1 MKPARDERLDLFR
14 GLALIFIFVNHI
26 PQNAVSLLSNRT
38 WGFSDATEIF
48 VFVSGYAAALAYGR
62 VMVRDGYLRAAL
74 RVLGRVWQLYVA
86 HILLFVVFVAQIAY
100 LSMKAGNPMLAEEMA
115 IMQFMNEPVVVLI
128 EALQLKFRPVN
139 MDVLP
144 LYIALLLALPPML
157 WLLRRRPLWL
167 LAGSAALYA
176 LVQFTGLNLPA
187 YPEGAYWFFN
197 PLAWQF
203 LFVLGALAA
212 TRPDWIV
219 APSRPVDWLAGGWLL
234 FALVIVMSWSF
245 DWVAGLVPA
254 FVEAALYPIKKTDLD
269 PLRLLHFLALAYV
282 ALRLL
287 ALRPGIVS
295 HPLTAPLRACGRHSL
310 QVFCCGIFLSFTGH
324 FILVE
329 IGSGLAMQILV
340 SAAGIGAMIALAYSR
355 DWVRRGMRAAPVT
368 PVVVAAAHAA
378 DRQDR
383 SASPAAERARRSA

>member
-26 PQNAVSLLSNRT
+26 PQNAVSLLSNRS

-62 VMVRDGYLRAAL
+62 VALREGYLKASL
-74 RVLGRVWQLYVA
+74 RVLGRVWQLYAA

-115 IMQFMNEPVVVLI
+115 IIQFMNDPVVILI

-144 LYIALLLALPPML
+144 LYMALLLALPLML
-157 WLLRRRPLWL
+157 WLLPRRPLLL

-176 LVQFTGLNLPA
+176 VVQFTGVNLPA
-187 YPEGAYWFFN
+187 YPEGSHWFFN
-197 PLAWQF
+197 PFGWQF

-212 TRPDWIV
+212 TRPEWIV
-219 APSRPVDWLAGGWLL
+219 APSRAIDWLAGAYLL
-234 FALVIVMSWSF
+234 FALVIVLSWSSE
-245 DWVAGLVPA
+245 WVAGLVPA
-254 FVEAALYPIKKTDLD
+254 AVESVLYPIKKTDLD

-287 ALRPGIVS
+287 ALKPELAS
-295 HPLTAPLRACGRHSL
+295 HKLTAPVRACGRHSL
-310 QVFCCGIFLSFTGH
+310 HVFCCGIFLSFTGH

-329 IGSGLAMQILV
+329 VGSGLAMQVLV
-340 SAAGIGAMIALAYSR
+340 SAAGIGVMVALAYSR
-355 DWVRRGMRAAPVT
+355 EWVRRGMRGVPVARE
-368 PVVVAAAHAA
+368 PQ
-378 DRQDR
+378 RQEI
-383 SASPAAERARRSA
+383 STAQAAERVRRSA

>member
-26 PQNAVSLLSNRT
+26 PQNVVSLFTNRT

-62 VMVRDGYLRAAL
+62 IAAREGLLRAAL
-74 RVLGRVWQLYVA
+74 HVLGRVWQLYVA
-86 HILLFVVFVAQIAY
+86 HILLFVAFVAQIAW
-100 LSMKAGNPMLAEEMA
+100 LAMKAGNPMLAEEMA
-115 IMQFMNEPVVVLI
+115 IIEFMNDPVVVLI

-144 LYIALLLALPPML
+144 LYIVLLLALPPML

-176 LVQFTGLNLPA
+176 LVQFTGVNLPA
-187 YPEGAYWFFN
+187 YPVGAHWFFN
-197 PLAWQF
+197 PMAWQF

-212 TRPDWIV
+212 ARPDWNV
-219 APSRPVDWLAGGWLL
+219 PPSRAVDWLAGAYLL
-234 FALVIVMSWSF
+234 FAFVVVMSWSF
-245 DWVAGLVPA
+245 EWVAGLVPA
-254 FVEAALYPIKKTDLD
+254 LVEAAIYPIKKTDLD

-287 ALRPGIVS
+287 ALRPGLAA
-295 HPLTAPLRACGRHSL
+295 HPFTAPLRACGRHSL

-324 FILVE
+324 FVLVE
-329 IGSGLAMQILV
+329 FGSGLEMQVLV
-340 SAAGIGAMIALAYSR
+340 SAAGIGVMVALAYSR
-355 DWVRRGMRAAPVT
+355 DWIRRGMRSAPAMREVE
-368 PVVVAAAHAA
+368 
-378 DRQDR
+378 RQDR
-383 SASPAAERARRSA
+383 SASAAERVRRSA